1 MIEIVKRFRFF
12 SEGKDMKKRL
22 TALFI
27 CAVAGVTVL
36 GGCGSSGENEKGNAL
51 NPGVYT
57 GQSSTADDE
66 EGGGY
71 AIVKLTVGDDN
82 KIENVTF
89 DTFEKNGKKKFT
101 ENGAPADP
109 ESDDPE
115 YLKMMKDAW
124 EACETY
130 RTQFLETGDTGKIDA
145 ISGATL
151 SYDQFKEAVDIA
163 LQKASE

>member
-1 MIEIVKRFRFF
+1 
-12 SEGKDMKKRL
+12 MKKGL

-27 CAVAGVTVL
+27 SVVAGVSVL
-36 GGCGSSGENEKGNAL
+36 GGCGSSGNNGEDTVLK
-51 NPGVYT
+51 PGVYT
-57 GQSSTADDE
+57 GQSSTAPE
-66 EGGGY
+66 EDGGGY

-82 KIENVTF
+82 KIESLTF
-89 DTFEKNGKKKFT
+89 DTFEKNGKKKFA

-109 ESDDPE
+109 KSEDPE

-130 RTQFLETGDTGKIDA
+130 RTQFLETGDTEKIDA